1 MTMSD
6 SFVRQNSAD
15 QDKKLDALRGT
26 IGGLDIFRPRVAVG
40 GGSLGEGDLT
50 VDAWGVQKVSLP
62 YSLAHGLFTFDVPI
76 SQWFMYENG
85 VQVYTSTRITSA
97 NGAGIVTADSTK
109 TAVILESRECPRYQ
123 PNRGHLFSSA
133 LWCPSATAN
142 GERKWGVETAENGV
156 YFKLKASGL
165 LYACLKS
172 GGVETREELITT
184 SGVAGFDVQK
194 GNTYDIQY
202 QWRGVGNYKFF
213 INLIEVHAF
222 AQLGTLTALSMEN
235 PALPARFTSTYIGA
249 SVSIYIGC
257 VDITSENGSD
267 DGLQP
272 HVAYANIS
280 RNGTDLPVLSIFNP
294 LTIGGKTNTRTVVPT
309 HITFSCD
316 KKAVFKI
323 FRHRNAGLL
332 TGETFAAIGQ
342 GSFTQTDSP
351 DTVAG
356 AVAATAA
363 SIATMELLGVVNV
376 QANATGEFKQD
387 NNRVLFDLVRGD
399 YLTVTATTVTGL
411 CDVVCEWGEAL

>member
-6 SFVRQNSAD
+6 SFTRRNSAD

-26 IGGLDIFRPRVAVG
+26 LNGLDIFRPRVAVG

-50 VDAWGVQKVSLP
+50 VDAWGVQKMSLP
-62 YSLAHGLFTFDVPI
+62 YSLAHGLYTFDVPA

-85 VQVYTSTRITSA
+85 VQVYTSTRVTSV
-97 NGAGIVTADSTK
+97 NGAGVVTADSTK

-133 LWCPSATAN
+133 LWCPSAAAN

-156 YFKLKASGL
+156 YFKLKADGL

-172 GGVETREELITT
+172 GGVETREELIST
-184 SGVAGFDVQK
+184 VLVDGFDVQK

-202 QWRGVGNYKFF
+202 QWRGVGNYSFF
-213 INLIEVHAF
+213 INLIEVHVF
-222 AQLGTLTALSMEN
+222 VQLGTLTALSMEN

-257 VDITSENGSD
+257 VDISSENGSD
-267 DGLQP
+267 DKLQP
-272 HVAYANIS
+272 RLAYANITL
-280 RNGTDLPVLSIFNP
+280 NGTDLPVLSIFNP
-294 LTIGGKTNTRTVVPT
+294 LTINSKTNTRTLIPT
-309 HITFSCD
+309 HITLSCD
-316 KKAVFKI
+316 KKAIFKI
-323 FRHRNAGLL
+323 FRHRDAGLL
-332 TGETFAAIGQ
+332 TGETFVALGK

-356 AVAATAA
+356 AVVATAA
-363 SIATMELLGVVNV
+363 SVATMELLGVVNV
-376 QANATGEFKQD
+376 QANGVGEFKQD
-387 NNRVLFDLVRGD
+387 NPRVVFDLVRGD
-399 YLTVTATTVTGL
+399 YLTITSTTLNGL